1 MRTKTGVLGMKRLV
15 LVLPQMVTSSVY
27 NMRAKTD
34 VGLVERVCSWIGY
47 GLRVCFRTAFFT
59 RSYERTN
66 ERTGFGAE
74 EASPRLH
81 FLIYT
86 TTYTFQLLFL

>member
-1 MRTKTGVLGMKRLV
+1 MKILV
-15 LVLPQMVTSSVY
+15 LVLTQMVTSSVY

-34 VGLVERVCSWIGY
+34 VRLVERVERVCPWIGY
-47 GLRVCFRTAFFT
+47 GLWVCFRTAFFT
-59 RSYERTN
+59 RAYERTN